1 MGLRE
6 RLFGAPE
13 RSLTTSVVMFDGQ
26 RRDAILPIVGE
37 SYRQDALERYVRIRN
52 EQGVTHG
59 NLTAVLVP
67 EPSNAHD
74 RNAIKVLLVDAD
86 ANAAHVGYLSRE
98 DAKSYGP
105 VVRHVSPR
113 LIQARA
119 RLIGGWD
126 DPLRGRGSIGVLLNL
141 GTPSELA
148 GELLAGEE
156 WRVPAHR
163 WAGRTVCFTGPS
175 VFGFGGVRL
184 DRATQEMLAARA
196 GCKSWPRLTKQ
207 VDAVI
212 VGSPS
217 SVTAKLDKARE
228 YGTEMVREEEFW
240 TALGL
245 RLDPW

>member
-6 RLFGAPE
+6 RLFGAAE
-13 RSLTTSVVMFDGQ
+13 RSLTMSVVVFDGQ
-26 RRDAILPIVGE
+26 RRDAVLPIVGE
-37 SYRQDALERYVRIRN
+37 SYRQDALERYVRTRN

-74 RNAIKVLLVDAD
+74 RNAIKVLLADAH

-98 DAKSYGP
+98 DAKLYAP
-105 VVRHVSPR
+105 IIRHLSPR
-113 LIQARA
+113 VIQARA

-126 DPLRGRGSIGVLLNL
+126 DPVRGRGSIGVLLNL
-141 GTPSELA
+141 GTPSELI
-148 GELLAGEE
+148 GELLAGTD
-156 WRVPAHR
+156 WTVPEHR
-163 WAGRTVCFTGPS
+163 WVGRTVCFTGPS
-175 VFGFGGVRL
+175 LFGFGGVRL

-196 GCKSWPRLTKQ
+196 GCKTWPRLTKQ

-217 SVTAKLDKARE
+217 TVTAKLERARE
-228 YGTEMVREEEFW
+228 HGTEMVREEEFW
-240 TALGL
+240 AALGL